1 MSSIEIL
8 QTVPMEE
15 ADSGESDSPMESE
28 RSEDRAQ
35 RSRGPPGSREDISR
49 AGAELTEAEQAMQVS
64 SELPR
69 DVTARAPSASIP
81 TFNDIHQIC
90 TKFGALDALVL
101 FAVCSLPTIS
111 CVLLAECR

>member
-35 RSRGPPGSREDISR
+35 RNRGPPGSREDISR

-81 TFNDIHQIC
+81 TVLRLQYRCPDF
-90 TKFGALDALVL
+90 LVRRPASL
-101 FAVCSLPTIS
+101 AVVEDDQLLTRS
-111 CVLLAECR
+111 CR

>member
-35 RSRGPPGSREDISR
+35 RNRGPPGSREDSSR

-69 DVTARAPSASIP
+69 DVTARAPSASIGRLGGSSP
-81 TFNDIHQIC
+81 VGVDW
-90 TKFGALDALVL
+90 GSRRL
-101 FAVCSLPTIS
+101 
-111 CVLLAECR
+111 

>member
-1 MSSIEIL
+1 
-8 QTVPMEE
+8 MEE

-35 RSRGPPGSREDISR
+35 RNRGPPGSREDISR

-69 DVTARAPSASIP
+69 DVTARAPSASIVCWWQGGS
-81 TFNDIHQIC
+81 DARQIA
-90 TKFGALDALVL
+90 GQVR
-101 FAVCSLPTIS
+101 P
-111 CVLLAECR
+111 AEGGNAYPPELGG